1 MEKTYSYGNVE
12 VIVIDNADEEVRR
25 KQLEQ
30 AVINFY
36 KQIYKEKQNDKQ
48 TIRKANIQEISRN

>member
-1 MEKTYSYGNVE
+1 MKKTYSYGNVE

>member
-12 VIVIDNADEEVRR
+12 VKVIDNTNQEVRR
-25 KQLEQ
+25 KQLEK

-36 KQIYKEKQNDKQ
+36 KQIYKEKENDKRR
-48 TIRKANIQEISRN
+48 IRKH

>member
-1 MEKTYSYGNVE
+1 MEKAYSYGNVE

-36 KQIYKEKQNDKQ
+36 KQIYKEKQNDKRR
-48 TIRKANIQEISRN
+48 IKRY